1 MTNAVMDEIVLTDRE
16 CDILQ
21 FIEGFI
27 LQNGFP
33 PSLREIMTGMEI
45 SSTSVASYS
54 IRRLE
59 HKGILELQPNTS
71 RGIRLLA
78 SSYREPDD
86 SMVTVP
92 LLRRIIQRP
101 ELGVPQAECKQAVP
115 INWIVGAPVKD
126 VYAVEMY
133 SERLYD
139 ALVNP
144 GDVMILQNTDLAK
157 DGDTVMTIIHP
168 DQELRIRRIYYE
180 EDKVRLEPLLKQIQP
195 RLVPPQDVRIIG
207 KVLGM
212 LRRF

>member
-1 MTNAVMDEIVLTDRE
+1 MIKDEIVLTDRE
-16 CDILQ
+16 CDVLQ

-27 LQNGFP
+27 LENGFP

-54 IRRLE
+54 VRRLE

-78 SSYREPDD
+78 SSYREPEDA
-86 SMVTVP
+86 MVTVP

-101 ELGVPQAECKQAVP
+101 ELGVPPSERTQAVP
-115 INWIVGAPVKD
+115 INWIVGAPIRE

-144 GDVMILQNTDLAK
+144 GDVMVLQNTVWAK
-157 DGDTVMTIIHP
+157 NGDTVMTIIYP

-180 EDKVRLEPLLKQIQP
+180 GDQVRLEPLLKQIQP
-195 RLVPPQDVRIIG
+195 RLVPLQDVRIIG

-212 LRRF
+212 LRQF

>member
-1 MTNAVMDEIVLTDRE
+1 
-16 CDILQ
+16 
-21 FIEGFI
+21 
-27 LQNGFP
+27 
-33 PSLREIMTGMEI
+33 
-45 SSTSVASYS
+45 
-54 IRRLE
+54 
-59 HKGILELQPNTS
+59 
-71 RGIRLLA
+71 
-78 SSYREPDD
+78 
-86 SMVTVP
+86 
-92 LLRRIIQRP
+92 
-101 ELGVPQAECKQAVP
+101 VP

>member
-1 MTNAVMDEIVLTDRE
+1 MTNAIKDEIVLTDRE
-16 CDILQ
+16 CDVLQ

-27 LQNGFP
+27 LENGFP

-45 SSTSVASYS
+45 SSTSVVSYS
-54 IRRLE
+54 VRRLE
-59 HKGILELQPNTS
+59 YKGILELQPNTS

-86 SMVTVP
+86 ALVTVP

-101 ELGVPQAECKQAVP
+101 ELGVPPSERKQAVP
-115 INWIVGAPVKD
+115 INWIVGAPIKD

-144 GDVMILQNTDLAK
+144 GDVMVLQNTAWAK

-168 DQELRIRRIYYE
+168 DQELRIRRVYYE
-180 EDKVRLEPLLKQIQP
+180 KDQVRLEPLLKQIQS
-195 RLVPPQDVRIIG
+195 RQVPLQDVRIIG

-212 LRRF
+212 LRQF